1 MTIKTHSIFTRNAQE
16 IVEQILLVCVGLYPD
31 ETEKKVWKMIVVEN
45 RSYVTKRFDDK
56 DKEIPVTAAK
66 LRIERVP
73 QGFLD
78 KVLRFFF
85 GPFGVVINIPPV
97 NSYVKIHA
105 AEVNL
110 MFGDRRVSQKRDP
123 AVRILYQKDVDK
135 ILSTLKERVPEL
147 NTLLLE

>member
-78 KVLRFFF
+78 KVLQFFF
-85 GPFGVVINIPPV
+85 GPFGVV
-97 NSYVKIHA
+97 
-105 AEVNL
+105 
-110 MFGDRRVSQKRDP
+110 QK
-123 AVRILYQKDVDK
+123 Y
-135 ILSTLKERVPEL
+135 
-147 NTLLLE
+147 